1 MSKQSFN
8 GNTTCGSTYTPPE
21 TAPEMMMSLWSGQI
35 ALNGYN
41 NFNLMLDKAEG
52 LFYTTTETFDELVPY
67 LQKYYKQGYL
77 NTGGRDINKYIQRVL
92 KNYAVKEYPNRP
104 AYLLY
109 VNATSKFNRGENKIV
124 GITAEGL
131 EMAKEASRIF
141 KADKKIQEEVAK
153 TNPLKAFAMM
163 LDTLKDDL
171 VKEREKEEKEEGST
185 ILTEKEFDEKY
196 PNTDMDFLLKDLKMP
211 TASDLKEEKPKVANI
226 WVMKPNSPSIQQVK
240 YDFKLSTKFPNGF
253 ECRQF
258 CITDIMDYY
267 VVFFDADDSGAYNQ
281 SAKWIAS
288 HCGVAPTG
296 YFVVMRKKWI
306 DGEEHTVEMDITP
319 KEFKQRYLK

>member
-8 GNTTCGSTYTPPE
+8 GNTTCGSTFVPPE
-21 TAPEMMMSLWSGQI
+21 TAPEMIMSLWSGQI
-35 ALNGYN
+35 ALNGYST
-41 NFNLMLDKAEG
+41 FNLMLDTAEG
-52 LFYTTTETFDELVPY
+52 LYYTTKETFDELIPY
-67 LQKYYKQGYL
+67 LQKYYKRGYL
-77 NTGGRDINKYIQRVL
+77 NTGGRNIDKYIQRVL
-92 KNYAVKEYPNRP
+92 KNYAEKEYPNRP

-109 VNATSKFNRGENKIV
+109 VNATSKFNRGENKIM

-131 EMAKEASRIF
+131 EMAKEASKII
-141 KADKKIQEEVAK
+141 KADEEVQEAVADK
-153 TNPLKAFAMM
+153 NAIKALMM
-163 LDTLKDDL
+163 FLDTLKDKG
-171 VKEREKEEKEEGST
+171 VEVPEKFQEKKE
-185 ILTEKEFDEKY
+185 TE
-196 PNTDMDFLLKDLKMP
+196 P
-211 TASDLKEEKPKVANI
+211 TVANV

-240 YDFKLSTKFPNGF
+240 YDFELSSKFPNGF

-267 VVFFDADDSGAYNQ
+267 VVFFDADDSGDYNQ

-296 YFVVMRKKWI
+296 NFVVMRKKWFG
-306 DGEEHTVEMDITP
+306 DEEHTVEMEITP

>member
-8 GNTTCGSTYTPPE
+8 GNTTCGSTFVPPE
-21 TAPEMMMSLWSGQI
+21 TAPEMIMSLWSGQI
-35 ALNGYN
+35 ALNGYST
-41 NFNLMLDKAEG
+41 FNLMLDTAEG
-52 LFYTTTETFDELVPY
+52 LYYTTKETFDELIPY
-67 LQKYYKQGYL
+67 LQKYYKRGYL
-77 NTGGRDINKYIQRVL
+77 NTGGRNIDKYIQRVL
-92 KNYAVKEYPNRP
+92 KNYAEKEYPNRP

-109 VNATSKFNRGENKIV
+109 VNATSKFNRGENKIM

-131 EMAKEASRIF
+131 EMAKEASKII
-141 KADKKIQEEVAK
+141 KADEEVQEAVADK
-153 TNPLKAFAMM
+153 NAIKALMM
-163 LDTLKDDL
+163 FLDTLKDKG
-171 VKEREKEEKEEGST
+171 VEVPEKFQEKKE
-185 ILTEKEFDEKY
+185 TE
-196 PNTDMDFLLKDLKMP
+196 P
-211 TASDLKEEKPKVANI
+211 TVANV

-240 YDFKLSTKFPNGF
+240 YDFELSSKFPNGF

-296 YFVVMRKKWI
+296 NFVVMRKKWFG
-306 DGEEHTVEMDITP
+306 DEEHTVEMEITP

>member
-109 VNATSKFNRGENKIV
+109 VNATSKFNRGENKMM

-131 EMAKEASRIF
+131 EMAKEASRII
-141 KADKKIQEEVAK
+141 KADKAVQEAVADK
-153 TNPLKAFAMM
+153 NAVKALMM
-163 LDTLKDDL
+163 FLETLKD
-171 VKEREKEEKEEGST
+171 
-185 ILTEKEFDEKY
+185 
-196 PNTDMDFLLKDLKMP
+196 
-211 TASDLKEEKPKVANI
+211 
-226 WVMKPNSPSIQQVK
+226 
-240 YDFKLSTKFPNGF
+240 
-253 ECRQF
+253 
-258 CITDIMDYY
+258 
-267 VVFFDADDSGAYNQ
+267 
-281 SAKWIAS
+281 
-288 HCGVAPTG
+288 
-296 YFVVMRKKWI
+296 RK
-306 DGEEHTVEMDITP
+306 
-319 KEFKQRYLK
+319 